1 MTQLLKNDVAIRLS
15 AIENPKELL
24 LKVVFWY
31 SKIQFGKVIAPLKYI
46 YARSIPITKASFKLI
61 NVDKKLSLSSKTI
74 HFIRY
79 YTSHLNDCPFCSNV
93 QEYTATK
100 ANMKLQEWVEFM
112 NFRNSSK
119 FSAKE
124 KALLAYLE
132 EVNLTKSATDET
144 FIFLKTHF
152 SEKEIVEITWV
163 NASENYLNLMA
174 KPLGLTS
181 DELVFK
187 KKK

>member
-1 MTQLLKNDVAIRLS
+1 MRLS
-15 AIENPKELL
+15 AIEKPKGLL
-24 LKVVFWY
+24 LKVAFWY
-31 SKIQFGKVIAPLKYI
+31 SKKQFGKVISPLKYI
-46 YARSIPITKASFKLI
+46 YARSIPITKASFKMVS
-61 NVDKKLSLSSKTI
+61 VDKKLSLSSETI
-74 HFIRY
+74 QFIRY

-93 QEYTATK
+93 QAYNATK
-100 ANMKLQEWVEFM
+100 ANLEIQQWTEFM
-112 NFRNSSK
+112 NFRNSKK
-119 FSAKE
+119 FSEKE

-132 EVNLTKSATDET
+132 EINLTKSVTNET
-144 FIFLKTHF
+144 FANLKTHF

-174 KPLGLTS
+174 KPLGLPS